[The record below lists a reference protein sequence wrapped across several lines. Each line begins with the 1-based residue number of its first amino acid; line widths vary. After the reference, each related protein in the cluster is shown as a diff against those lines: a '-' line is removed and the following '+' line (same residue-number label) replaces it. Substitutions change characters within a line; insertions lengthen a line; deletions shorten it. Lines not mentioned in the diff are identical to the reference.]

1 MNISIVSGKGGTGK
15 TTLAT
20 GLAYVM
26 NANYFDMDAGEP
38 NGKYF
43 LNPKIVESND
53 CEVMI
58 PENTDKCTHCGIC
71 ADKCQFSA
79 LAVIEK
85 TKKFMLFQDLCHHCG
100 LCVEVCP
107 VKDAIKEINKSI
119 GKINSGIFNKQKN
132 INFVEGV
139 LKIGET
145 SSVPLLEEIKSGLA
159 KDQLNILDSSP
170 GAACP
175 VVSVIEAADFVVLAG
190 EPTPFGLNDLEIVFE
205 LVKAMNKPVGLIINK
220 YMNNDLL
227 QDFAK
232 RENVPILGIIPFD
245 RNIAENYSKS
255 INIAELQSKEL
266 KHISENLIKLTGYHY
281 E

>member
-1 MNISIVSGKGGTGK
+1 MNIAIVSGKGGTGK

-20 GLAYVM
+20 GLAYTM
-26 NANYFDMDAGEP
+26 NANYIDMDAGEP
-38 NGKYF
+38 NGRHF
-43 LNPKIVESND
+43 LNPEISKSID

-58 PENTDKCTHCGIC
+58 PESTDKCTHCGIC

-85 TKKFMLFQDLCHHCG
+85 TKKFMLFDDLCHHCG

-107 VKDAIKEINKSI
+107 VEDAIKEINKSI

-145 SSVPLLEEIKSGLA
+145 SSVPLLEQIKSNLA
-159 KDQLNILDSSP
+159 KDQLNILDSAP

-175 VVSVIEAADFVVLAG
+175 VVSVIEAGDFVVLAG

-205 LVKAMNKPVGLIINK
+205 LVKAMDKPVGLIINK
-220 YMNNDLL
+220 YMGNDLL
-227 QDFAK
+227 QDFSK
-232 RENVPILGIIPFD
+232 RENVPILGTIPFD
-245 RNIAENYSKS
+245 RSIAENYSKS

-266 KHISENLIKLTGYHY
+266 KHISENLLKLTGYHY